1 MDLFDLRCFLSVAK
15 HLNLSLA
22 AKEMFISQPSMSVKI
37 NGIEEDF
44 GVKLFNR
51 TRHKVELTPAGESAQ
66 KDFAYILEYYEKAK
80 VQAKKISESQN
91 NHLCIGYHGPT
102 EWANIHEL
110 VQEFHKKFPH
120 IEIDVVVATW
130 GALTHDLVNGRLDVM
145 FNEQSEIDDITMLD
159 SVYLFR
165 DYVAIAV
172 SKSSPLAQLKKIKPE
187 ALKNEKII
195 MSNNKYAVKS
205 LKVVI
210 ERLSDAGFDM
220 ENARLVDH
228 YDTTIAMAS
237 AGMGIAPIPR
247 SFKIAGHQSV
257 AYVDIDSDKVYEDF
271 VLAWRNNNEKPAVH
285 LFKDF
290 CKQHEWH
297 VH

>member
-1 MDLFDLRCFLSVAK
+1 MDLFDLKCFLSVAK

-22 AKEMFISQPSMSVKI
+22 AKEMFISQPSMSIKI

-44 GVKLFNR
+44 GVKLLNR

-80 VQAKKISESQN
+80 IEAKKISESRN
-91 NHLCIGYHGPT
+91 NHLYIGYHGPT

-110 VQEFHKKFPH
+110 VQAFHKKFSY
-120 IEIDVVVATW
+120 IEIDMVVATW
-130 GALTHDLVNGRLDVM
+130 GALTYDLVNGRLDVM
-145 FNEQSEIDDITMLD
+145 FNEQSEIDDIPVLN
-159 SVYLFR
+159 SVFFFR
-165 DYVAIAV
+165 DYAAIAV
-172 SKSSPLAQLKKIKPE
+172 SKSSPLAQYDQIKPE
-187 ALKNEKII
+187 CLKKEKII
-195 MSNNKYAVKS
+195 MSNNKNALRS
-205 LKVVI
+205 LRQI
-210 ERLSDAGFDM
+210 NERLSQAGFDM

-257 AYVDIDSDKVYEDF
+257 SYVDIDSDKVYEDF
-271 VLAWRNNNEKPAVH
+271 VLAWHNNNEKPAIH
-285 LFKDF
+285 LFTDF
-290 CKQHEWH
+290 CKQHEWQ